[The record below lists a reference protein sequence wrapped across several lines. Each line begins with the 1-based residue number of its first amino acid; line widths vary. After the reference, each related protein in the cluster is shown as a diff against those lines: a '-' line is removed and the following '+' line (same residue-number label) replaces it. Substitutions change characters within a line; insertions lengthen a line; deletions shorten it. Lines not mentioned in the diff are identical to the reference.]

1 MIKDFLKEKQ
11 NTKKFHAAVCGLLF
25 LIAAL
30 EFLPLLFSNLQS
42 GHDLK
47 YHYGVIRSLSAAW
60 DKGNFFSKVMELI
73 GGDYGYGTGLFYST
87 IPGGLC
93 VILMKTLGLSM
104 IGSIYVELVL
114 LFAAGGIVVY
124 SFLRRVFGDGRT
136 AAIGAVTYILFPYFL
151 WDVYVRF
158 AFSEIFLL
166 LSIPMI
172 AWSVYELFY
181 RKNYAVFFALFVL
194 GFALSIFLHLTMT
207 VYIALFLAVWLLV
220 HFKQTFTKKNLAAL
234 AGAAAIAVL
243 LSATYLLPMFSNYA
257 VTETEK
263 MGRSAKTLFY
273 NSLGGF
279 GNFYLLTGFAYVSLV
294 GMVYAIN
301 YFRTE
306 KEKRVKDRLSLIVL
320 WGLLLGM
327 YSPFFPWGAL
337 PKVMGMIQ
345 YPFRL
350 MIIGGILISLQVATL
365 ANGKLCGDVLTKS
378 KTGNS
383 DFKTKNTLGETLA
396 IHKNNVC
403 KDKKWQK
410 IAVWFCGL
418 LCVANVIGM
427 PFSLFRR
434 VLSTTD
440 VNSPMAQVSGFEEFN
455 GLGVRKNGDY
465 FPKGC
470 TSEYVASRL
479 NSSLIS
485 NTDVRN
491 YELADYDALQQLSF
505 VAEKGGYAVLDIP
518 YALFDGV
525 ALYRFEKAYTN
536 ARLPITAESYDGG
549 AQTKLIFPTY
559 DKESKIIL
567 YYKDAPLFKAYLL
580 ENAFG
585 VLVLS
590 GDVTATNLQKEHAG
604 KYSVDVTAGADGGVL
619 ELPSYYYKGY
629 RLTLATGNGR
639 RVSITPMHGRNG
651 FLEAEI
657 TESGTLYVEYFV
669 PYLTMANAL
678 TAVGAITL
686 GSVVVGLV
694 LWQKKKKDE

>member
-30 EFLPLLFSNLQS
+30 EFLPFLCSKMNS
-42 GHDLK
+42 GHDLN
-47 YHYGVIRSLSAAW
+47 YHFGVIRALSAAW
-60 DKGNFFSKVMELI
+60 DKGNFFGEIMELI

-166 LSIPMI
+166 LAIPMI

-181 RKNYAVFFALFVL
+181 RKNYAVFFALFAL

-243 LSATYLLPMFSNYA
+243 LSATYLLPMFSNYS
-257 VTETEK
+257 VTKTGG
-263 MGRSAKTLFY
+263 MSVNAKTLFK
-273 NSLGGF
+273 NSADVF
-279 GNFYLLTGFAYVSLV
+279 TNFYCLSVFFCLLVVGSL
-294 GMVYAIN
+294 YAVR
-301 YFRTE
+301 YARKAKSQRT
-306 KEKRVKDRLSLIVL
+306 KGALSLIIVTA
-320 WGLLLGM
+320 LLLFM
-327 YSPFFPWGAL
+327 YSPIFPWIIF
-337 PKVMGMIQ
+337 PKAMGLIQ

-350 MIIGGILISLQVATL
+350 MMLGGVLCSLQIASLLKDILFAEQTEEQNFASAENEMLEGGRVRDERVFTRVRAVAL
-365 ANGKLCGDVLTKS
+365 
-378 KTGNS
+378 
-383 DFKTKNTLGETLA
+383 
-396 IHKNNVC
+396 
-403 KDKKWQK
+403 
-410 IAVWFCGL
+410 L
-418 LCVANVIGM
+418 LCAALCIANAVALPFCVLRKVKSSTLSNM
-427 PFSLFRR
+427 PMEQTSGYDEFVSLG
-434 VLSTTD
+434 
-440 VNSPMAQVSGFEEFN
+440 AW
-455 GLGVRKNGDY
+455 KNGDY
-465 FPKGC
+465 FPENC
-470 TSEYVASRL
+470 TYEYVSTRVL
-479 NSSLIS
+479 
-485 NTDVRN
+485 DVVTAADVPV
-491 YELADYDALQQLSF
+491 YELANFDALQQLSF

-567 YYKDAPLFKAYLL
+567 HYKDAPLFKAYLS